1 MRIIVEQIRNL
12 RLLKK
17 AAAVYLLFRCLG
29 RPLRVVD
36 VARLLEISR
45 ETARNHV
52 RSLISLGLVARP
64 KLAGGFV
71 LTGKG
76 REFLPGEFSAQKV
89 DFLPPVNTAVV
100 VKDSY
105 LIKESKSRESLTTA
119 TTNKPEEILPGEGQ
133 AVWEA
138 LEAAGIVRNA
148 RTEQLARRDYLT
160 PDYVTG
166 HYLNLKS
173 QGKGD
178 RTGLLVSILE
188 SGLPAPP
195 LNANRHLKGCDC
207 QECRMLAY
215 RTCPYCGEYPC
226 ECED

>member
-1 MRIIVEQIRNL
+1 MVINVEQIRYL

-17 AAAVYLLFRCLG
+17 AAAVFLLFWFLDQ
-29 RPLRVVD
+29 PLQVID
-36 VARLLEISR
+36 VAQLLEIDR
-45 ETARNHV
+45 RTARNHV
-52 RSLISLGLVARP
+52 RSLISLSLITRSS
-64 KLAGGFV
+64 LAEGFILTDEGRHFV
-71 LTGKG
+71 LGN
-76 REFLPGEFSAQKV
+76 FS
-89 DFLPPVNTAVV
+89 PPVNTAAVV
-100 VKDSY
+100 NDSDNILY
-105 LIKESKSRESLTTA
+105 LIKDSKSKESLTT
-119 TTNKPEEILPGEGQ
+119 TITNKPDKISPLEEQ

-138 LEAAGIVRNA
+138 LEAAGIARNA
-148 RTEQLARRDYLT
+148 RTEQLARKDYLT

-195 LNANRHLKGCDC
+195 LNANRHLNGCDC
-207 QECRMLAY
+207 EECRMLAY

-226 ECED
+226 ECEE